1 MLVRKQNNKI
11 VLLEIQIDSEKQQC
25 FSSKK
30 QKNNNNNKKKN
41 QIKIRIK
48 IRNTEVLLNI

>member
-30 QKNNNNNKKKN
+30 QKNNNNNKKN